1 MASQISPEMTVMY
14 CNAKQWHRVRRRILE
29 DGAPKKRVSRETGIS
44 RKTINKMLTHKD
56 PPRYAPRRRNYPKL
70 GAYIPR
76 INQLLFE
83 KRSVA
88 PPTKIIVQ
96 DIVRRLQQDDGFTGS
111 YDSVRNYIRQVTHPD
126 GAAWERIYNT
136 IIQLPKLRA
145 IEFIKVLSR
154 DNSPSL
160 TFTQVELLAQEASCL
175 FELKCP
181 PNRDEQRL
189 IDVEWM
195 RQLLQNDMD
204 DAARLRELE
213 DIPELCVLLRHLHN
227 GRLSDRNRS
236 LAVLASHRKISTTTI
251 CVFLGVGKVFIRKCR
266 NTFVSMGATGLFV
279 RQTRSNRK
287 VDSEDLR
294 NAVFKLLHEPPAD
307 HGINRT
313 SWTMPLLCKV
323 LKENDRQ
330 VGTAV
335 VAKIIKAAGYKWRKA
350 KIVLT
355 SNDPTYS
362 EKLARIRSILSNLA
376 PADAFFSIDEFGPFA
391 VKMKPGRILV
401 PPGFKPTVP
410 QWQKSRGCLI
420 MTAALELSSNQVTHF
435 YSAKKNT
442 DEMIRMMEALIK
454 KYPGRRNL
462 YLSWDAASWHISKR
476 LFTRIDAHNAT
487 AASEGGPLIE
497 TAPLPASA
505 QFLNVIESV
514 FSGMA
519 RAIIHNSNYKS
530 IDEAKAA
537 IDLYFNDRNCQF
549 QRNPKKAGKKIW
561 GQEREPAEFS
571 DANNCKNPRYR

>member
-1 MASQISPEMTVMY
+1 VVVIYRDVRQWRQIR
-14 CNAKQWHRVRRRILE
+14 QRILE
-29 DGAPKKRVSRETGIS
+29 NGEPKKQISRETSIS
-44 RKTINKMLTHKD
+44 RRTINKILTYEH
-56 PPRYAPRRRNYPKL
+56 PPSYGPRRRSYPRL
-70 GAYIPR
+70 GPYIHR
-76 INQLLFE
+76 IDQLLLDNDPF
-83 KRSVA
+83 SNA
-88 PPTKIIVQ
+88 PNMTIQ
-96 DIVRRLQQDDGFTGS
+96 DIVHLLRREEGFAGS
-111 YDSVRNYIRQVTHPD
+111 YDSVRNYVRHLTQGNET
-126 GAAWERIYNT
+126 AWERAYDL
-136 IIQLPKLRA
+136 IIRLPKQRA
-145 IEFIKVLSR
+145 IDFVQLLSR
-154 DNSPSL
+154 GNTPVLMS
-160 TFTQVELLAQEASCL
+160 AQIKPFVREAECL
-175 FELKCP
+175 HKPTTHLGREG
-181 PNRDEQRL
+181 RRL
-189 IDVEWM
+189 IDIEWM
-195 RQLLQNDMD
+195 RRTLQNDVD
-204 DAARLRELE
+204 EETLHREL
-213 DIPELCVLLRHLHN
+213 DGIPELSVLLQHLHN

-236 LAVLASHRKISTTTI
+236 MVALASYRKIPSQTI
-251 CVFLGVGKVFIRKCR
+251 CTFLGVGKAFVRKYR
-266 NTFVSMGATGLFV
+266 NKFDSMGATIMFV

-294 NAVFKLLHEPPAD
+294 SAVFKLLHEPPAD

-323 LKENDRQ
+323 LKENGRQ

-335 VAKIIKAAGYKWRKA
+335 VAEMIKAAGYRWRKA

-362 EKLARIRSILSNLA
+362 EKLARIRSILSSL
-376 PADAFFSIDEFGPFA
+376 PPGDAFFSIDEFGPFA
-391 VKMKPGRILV
+391 IKMKPGRMLA
-401 PPGFKPTVP
+401 PPGFQPTVP

-442 DEMIRMMEALIK
+442 DEMIRMMEALIN

-537 IDLYFNDRNCQF
+537 IDRYFDDRNCQF
-549 QRNPKKAGKKIW
+549 QQNPKRAGKKIW